1 MIGTI
6 KRNPRLR
13 RLALWMLSSPKRPRP
28 RWWVRILRPLL
39 HPAGRGSKI
48 SRHAR
53 ADVFPWHRF
62 TLEQNAQIEDFAV
75 VNNGAGDVRI
85 GEGSRVGI
93 GSVVVGPVDIGR
105 HVFLGQHVSVQGLI
119 HGYEDVTTAPN
130 LQPLMLRPVK
140 VGDYITIKN
149 SPGNVVFG
157 CTFRGW
163 TESNDL
169 YSGVVTPGQSLQVLS
184 DTDIE
189 FVAYY
194 EEDPNW
200 DPGAGGEEGM
210 LPDGLTNSTT
220 QQLQENAG
228 SGVNLT
234 LNNCLLYT
242 SPSPR
247 DCS

>member
-53 ADVFPWHRF
+53 ADVVPWHRF
-62 TLEQNAQIEDFAV
+62 TLEPNAQIEDFAV

-119 HGYEDVTTAPN
+119 HGYEDVTTDPN

-140 VGDYITIKN
+140 VGDYTHL
-149 SPGNVVFG
+149 G
-157 CTFRGW
+157 
-163 TESNDL
+163 
-169 YSGVVTPGQSLQVLS
+169 
-184 DTDIE
+184 
-189 FVAYY
+189 
-194 EEDPNW
+194 
-200 DPGAGGEEGM
+200 
-210 LPDGLTNSTT
+210 TNSTILAGVT
-220 QQLQENAG
+220 IGQRCQIGAG
-228 SGVNLT
+228 SVVTKDIPPYSVAVGNPARVVKR
-234 LNNCLLYT
+234 YD
-242 SPSPR
+242 SDKKEWVR
-247 DCS
+247 V